1 MPVLL
6 GIITHNYPQYI
17 YDLPPVS
24 IKIMK
29 ILYDP
34 HSSCRNLVND
44 YFKELGLALRNEV
57 LNGYRFINGG
67 ERNSNWV

>member
-1 MPVLL
+1 
-6 GIITHNYPQYI
+6 
-17 YDLPPVS
+17 
-24 IKIMK
+24 MK

-44 YFKELGLALRNEV
+44 YFKASELALRDEV

-67 ERNSNWV
+67 EKNSNWV